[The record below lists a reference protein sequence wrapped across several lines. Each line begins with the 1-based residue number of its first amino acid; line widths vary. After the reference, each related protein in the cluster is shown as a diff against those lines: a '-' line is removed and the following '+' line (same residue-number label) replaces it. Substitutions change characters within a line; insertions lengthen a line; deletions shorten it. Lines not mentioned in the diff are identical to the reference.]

1 MYNKPFKIID
11 KCKSETEAFTGKKKV
26 MLLKWLLACQLQHCV
41 L

>member
-1 MYNKPFKIID
+1 MYNKPFKIIN
-11 KCKSETEAFTGKKKV
+11 KCKSGTEAFIGKV